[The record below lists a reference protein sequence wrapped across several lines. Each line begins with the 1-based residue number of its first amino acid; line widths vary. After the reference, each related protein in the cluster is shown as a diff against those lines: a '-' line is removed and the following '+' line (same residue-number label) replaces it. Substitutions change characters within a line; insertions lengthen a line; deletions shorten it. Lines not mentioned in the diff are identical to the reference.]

1 MWASL
6 AHIVIF
12 CGFFLL
18 VWLHLFKGGKY
29 KKEVSSKKVRVKKKL
44 KSEKSN
50 KEGEKVKEKMS
61 MSTLN
66 VRWNG
71 GVEELLKRSV
81 MKAVEEVI
89 TLCASKY
96 TFSASEAKEALYP
109 AEIELVRES
118 WCASCGPCGSSKSSK
133 NVEKKT
139 AKKAANKPVAM
150 AFPLPFSGVQKDE
163 CCRALR
169 QNGGLYTQC
178 ANEKGESD
186 RYCGQCSKQAE
197 KSETGEPEYGTI
209 ESRMLAGLHDYVDS
223 KGRKPVH
230 YTKIMKKLNLSEV
243 QVMEL
248 ADKHGIKVDSSHFVA
263 PVDASKR
270 GRPKSEKS
278 VNSVK
283 ARSGV
288 KGRPKKEKK
297 VVQIA
302 GDEDD
307 LFANLVAQANHVSP
321 AESDA
326 DEEDAEV
333 PAVAVAEVPE
343 VLPAVAVAEVPE
355 VLPEVLPAVVV
366 AEVPAVKTVKTASD
380 KAAEK
385 AEKEAQKAAEKAE
398 KEAQKVAEKAAK
410 EAQKA
415 AEKAAKAAE
424 KAAKDA
430 EKAEKV
436 SQKAAEKTAANDE
449 AEVVKKIEFAG
460 HKYLKS
466 KKTGIVYDYAEYVK
480 TGDQIVVGQWNNETS
495 AIDFKKACDDEEES
509 EEEYEQ

>member
-1 MWASL
+1 M
-6 AHIVIF
+6 
-12 CGFFLL
+12 
-18 VWLHLFKGGKY
+18 
-29 KKEVSSKKVRVKKKL
+29 KKRVSKLKKVK
-44 KSEKSN
+44 
-50 KEGEKVKEKMS
+50 KMS
-61 MSTLN
+61 MSKVN
-66 VRWNG
+66 VRMSDR
-71 GVEELLKRSV
+71 VDSLLRESV
-81 MKAVEEVI
+81 MNAVEEVI

-96 TFSASEAKEALYP
+96 NFSASEAKSLLIP
-109 AEIELVRES
+109 AELMVIRES
-118 WCASCGPCGSSKSSK
+118 AKSSK
-133 NVEKKT
+133 NVEKKSS
-139 AKKAANKPVAM
+139 KKEAM
-150 AFPLPFSGVQKDE
+150 PFPLPFSGIQNEE
-163 CCRALR
+163 CCHALR
-169 QNGGLYTQC
+169 QNSGLYTQC

-197 KSETGEPEYGTI
+197 KSESGAPEYGTI
-209 ESRMLAGLHDYVDS
+209 ESRMSVGLHDYVDS

-230 YTKIMKKLNLSEV
+230 YTKIMKKLNLSEA

-248 ADKHGIKVDSSHFVA
+248 ANKHDIKVDSSHFVA

-278 VNSVK
+278 VNSAK

-326 DEEDAEV
+326 DEEDAEM
-333 PAVAVAEVPE
+333 PAVLPAVLPE
-343 VLPAVAVAEVPE
+343 VLPA
-355 VLPEVLPAVVV
+355 VLPAVVV
-366 AEVPAVKTVKTASD
+366 AEVPAVVVAKVPAVLPAVKTVKTASD

-398 KEAQKVAEKAAK
+398 KEAQKVAEKATK
-410 EAQKA
+410 DAQ
-415 AEKAAKAAE
+415 KAAE

-430 EKAEKV
+430 EKAAKDAAKDAEKAAKEAQKIAEKAEKV
-436 SQKAAEKTAANDE
+436 SQKTAEKTAANDE

>member
-1 MWASL
+1 M
-6 AHIVIF
+6 
-12 CGFFLL
+12 
-18 VWLHLFKGGKY
+18 
-29 KKEVSSKKVRVKKKL
+29 
-44 KSEKSN
+44 N
-50 KEGEKVKEKMS
+50 
-61 MSTLN
+61 
-66 VRWNG
+66 
-71 GVEELLKRSV
+71 
-81 MKAVEEVI
+81 AVEEVI

-96 TFSASEAKEALYP
+96 NFSASEALSLLIP
-109 AEIELVRES
+109 AELMVIRES
-118 WCASCGPCGSSKSSK
+118 AKSSK
-133 NVEKKT
+133 NVEKKSSKNVE
-139 AKKAANKPVAM
+139 KKSSKKEAM
-150 AFPLPFSGVQKDE
+150 PFPLPFSGIQNEE
-163 CCRALR
+163 CCHALR
-169 QNGGLYTQC
+169 QNSGLYTQC

-197 KSETGEPEYGTI
+197 KSESGAPEYGTI
-209 ESRMLAGLHDYVDS
+209 ESRMSVGLHDYVDS

-248 ADKHGIKVDSSHFVA
+248 ANKHDIKVDSSHFVA

-270 GRPKSEKS
+270 GRPKSEKAI
-278 VNSVK
+278 NSAK

-326 DEEDAEV
+326 DEEDAEM
-333 PAVAVAEVPE
+333 PAVLPAVLPE
-343 VLPAVAVAEVPE
+343 VLPAVLPAVLPE
-355 VLPEVLPAVVV
+355 VLPAVLPAVVV
-366 AEVPAVKTVKTASD
+366 AEVPAVVVAKVPAVLPAVKTVKTASD

-398 KEAQKVAEKAAK
+398 KEAQKVAEKATK
-410 EAQKA
+410 DAQKA
-415 AEKAAKAAE
+415 AEKAAKDAAKAAKDAAKDAE
-424 KAAKDA
+424 KAAKEAQKIA

-436 SQKAAEKTAANDE
+436 SQKTAEKTAANDE

-495 AIDFKKACDDEEES
+495 AIDFKKACDDEEE
-509 EEEYEQ
+509 EAEEYEE

>member
-1 MWASL
+1 M
-6 AHIVIF
+6 
-12 CGFFLL
+12 
-18 VWLHLFKGGKY
+18 
-29 KKEVSSKKVRVKKKL
+29 SK
-44 KSEKSN
+44 
-50 KEGEKVKEKMS
+50 
-61 MSTLN
+61 LN

-71 GVEELLKRSV
+71 GVEELLKASV

-96 TFSASEAKEALYP
+96 NFSASEAKEALYP
-109 AEIELVRES
+109 GEIILIRES
-118 WCASCGPCGSSKSSK
+118 WCASCGPCGSK
-133 NVEKKT
+133 NVEKKA
-139 AKKAANKPVAM
+139 AKKAANKPEAM
-150 AFPLPFSGVQKDE
+150 PFPLPFSGIQKDE
-163 CCRALR
+163 CCHALR
-169 QNGGLYTQC
+169 QNNGLYTQC

-197 KSETGEPEYGTI
+197 KSNTGEPEYGTI

-230 YTKIMKKLNLSEV
+230 YTKIMKKLNLTEA

-248 ADKHGIKVDSSHFVA
+248 ANKHGVKVDSSHFVA
-263 PVDASKR
+263 PVDVSKR

-278 VNSVK
+278 VNSAK
-283 ARSGV
+283 ARTGV

-326 DEEDAEV
+326 DEEEA
-333 PAVAVAEVPE
+333 
-343 VLPAVAVAEVPE
+343 
-355 VLPEVLPAVVV
+355 V
-366 AEVPAVKTVKTASD
+366 AEVPAVLPAVEVAEVPVEVPVEVPAVLPAVEIAEVPAAVKVVKTASD
-380 KAAEK
+380 KAADKAAKEAQKAAEK
-385 AEKEAQKAAEKAE
+385 AEKEAQKAAEKAA

-410 EAQKA
+410 DAEKA
-415 AEKAAKAAE
+415 AEKAAKEAEKAAKVAEKEAQKAAKGAEKTAKVAEKVAE
-424 KAAKDA
+424 KAAKDD
-430 EKAEKV
+430 
-436 SQKAAEKTAANDE
+436 DE

>member
-1 MWASL
+1 M
-6 AHIVIF
+6 
-12 CGFFLL
+12 
-18 VWLHLFKGGKY
+18 
-29 KKEVSSKKVRVKKKL
+29 KKIISKLKKVK
-44 KSEKSN
+44 N
-50 KEGEKVKEKMS
+50 MS
-61 MSTLN
+61 MSKVN
-66 VRWNG
+66 VRMSDR
-71 GVEELLKRSV
+71 VEFLLTESV
-81 MKAVEEVI
+81 MNAVEEVI

-96 TFSASEAKEALYP
+96 NFSASEALSLFIP
-109 AEIELVRES
+109 AELMVIRE
-118 WCASCGPCGSSKSSK
+118 SSKSSK
-133 NVEKKT
+133 NVEKKSS
-139 AKKAANKPVAM
+139 KKEAM
-150 AFPLPFSGVQKDE
+150 PFPLPFSGVVNEE
-163 CCRALR
+163 CCHALR
-169 QNGGLYTQC
+169 QNSGLYTQC
-178 ANEKGESD
+178 ANEKVESE

-197 KSETGEPEYGTI
+197 KSESGAPEYGTV
-209 ESRMLAGLHDYVDS
+209 ESRMSVGLHDYVDS

-230 YTKIMKKLNLSEV
+230 YTKIMKKLNLSEA

-248 ADKHGIKVDSSHFVA
+248 AGKHSIKVDSSHFVV

-270 GRPKSEKS
+270 GRPKSEKAI
-278 VNSVK
+278 NSAK

-297 VVQIA
+297 MVQIA

-307 LFANLVAQANHVSP
+307 LFANLVAQANQCSP

-326 DEEDAEV
+326 EEEDAVAEV
-333 PAVAVAEVPE
+333 PAVAVAEVPVE
-343 VLPAVAVAEVPE
+343 VPAVAAVEAHVVAAVAEVP
-355 VLPEVLPAVVV
+355 AVAAVEAPVVAAV

-398 KEAQKVAEKAAK
+398 KEAQKAAEKAAK

-415 AEKAAKAAE
+415 AEKAAKDAEKSAKDAEKAAE

-430 EKAEKV
+430 EKGTQKAAKDAEKV
-436 SQKAAEKTAANDE
+436 AAKTVAKEAKDDE

-495 AIDFKKACDDEEES
+495 AIDFKKACDDEEE
-509 EEEYEQ
+509 EAEEYEE